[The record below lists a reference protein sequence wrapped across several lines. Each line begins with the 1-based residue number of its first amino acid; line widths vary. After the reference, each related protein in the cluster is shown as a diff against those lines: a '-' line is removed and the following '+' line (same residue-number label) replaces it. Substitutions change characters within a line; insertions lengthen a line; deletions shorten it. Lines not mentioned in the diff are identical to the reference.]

1 MSNLS
6 LNQLKLV
13 AKSRGIKDYEKKSE
27 DELIKT
33 FSEPKPKV
41 SLSKK
46 RTKKITQK
54 INELRKR

>member
-1 MSNLS
+1 M
-6 LNQLKLV
+6 KLV